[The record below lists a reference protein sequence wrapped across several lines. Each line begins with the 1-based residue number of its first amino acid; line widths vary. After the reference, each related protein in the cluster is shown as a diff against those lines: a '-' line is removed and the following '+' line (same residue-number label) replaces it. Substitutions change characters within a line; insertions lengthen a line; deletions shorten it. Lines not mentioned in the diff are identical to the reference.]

1 MSQVSH
7 ENPVLP
13 GSSSVVAH
21 TEQPEALKRCSAS
34 HFRSSYRPLDVE
46 ERGFRSFQ
54 IQTEK
59 CSEPP
64 DLTSNSPVWCLIFKG
79 SRYTTFDM
87 QISTLSPRHVFFFR
101 IIKHQPST
109 TLFGEASANKPVRFF
124 FVAGAERGPANAYFS
139 FFCERTESPGDLDWG
154 GTESKRTRL
163 MSNSGVIE
171 MWGMIQHGAERLLWK
186 SESGRGAAR
195 IPLWM
200 ADLIV
205 IHSEIWRKSV
215 ILSCQSIP
223 AIRPAPYQPS
233 EIYHSGG
240 DERPIWS
247 FLWCPHQSGPCLQ
260 VMMYS
265 V

>member
-109 TLFGEASANKPVRFF
+109 TPSSIGKQAWFFLCCRCWEETGKRLFQFF
-124 FVAGAERGPANAYFS
+124 
-139 FFCERTESPGDLDWG
+139 
-154 GTESKRTRL
+154 
-163 MSNSGVIE
+163 
-171 MWGMIQHGAERLLWK
+171 LWK
-186 SESGRGAAR
+186 DWIAQWPWLRGHREQKNKAN
-195 IPLWM
+195 
-200 ADLIV
+200 V
-205 IHSEIWRKSV
+205 
-215 ILSCQSIP
+215 
-223 AIRPAPYQPS
+223 
-233 EIYHSGG
+233 
-240 DERPIWS
+240 
-247 FLWCPHQSGPCLQ
+247 
-260 VMMYS
+260 
-265 V
+265 